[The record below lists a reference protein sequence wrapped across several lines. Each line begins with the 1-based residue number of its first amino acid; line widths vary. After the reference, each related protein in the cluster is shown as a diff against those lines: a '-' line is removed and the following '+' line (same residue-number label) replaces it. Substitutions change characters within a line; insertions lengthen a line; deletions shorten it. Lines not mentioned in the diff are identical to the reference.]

1 MVRGKIRIRVHTNNK
16 YSIVFFLLWLTYAM
30 ITLAWVK
37 DYLSWIRAIY
47 FIALG
52 VLCIVTYIN
61 IFNTT
66 KDVLAAFRLMSA
78 MAAVHNA
85 IGWYEI
91 TTGNYPFLD
100 TERILKYSE
109 WGYPISTFRNTNDFA
124 TFMLFSVFIAYVC
137 AANAQGKSKKLFYIA
152 VMASSSYMV
161 FQASSRANILGLI
174 VASIVF
180 VGLSMRNRNWR
191 LGFMTALAIMS
202 VFLLIN
208 LTDVLKLVD
217 EYLDLVFYSNR
228 GSEHV
233 RMNLIK
239 DGLTFL
245 KSTFGFG
252 TGAGNIEYWMENHGV
267 HNKSSVLR
275 MHNWWMEILVSY
287 GVIIFILYVIFYLKL
302 FIDMYQIYCT
312 SEDKENRSVSLGIFC
327 CAAGFVIGSI
337 SASSNISVEWL
348 WCFWAICIVYQGN
361 CRNLKHYNKHKETI
375 VKKVPK
381 V

>member
-1 MVRGKIRIRVHTNNK
+1 MIKKLAYISIIASFIGKSALSIELGPFDLTIFRIIIISILLLLYAHIMVRGKIRIRVHTNNK

-202 VFLLIN
+202 VFIN
-208 LTDVLKLVD
+208 
-217 EYLDLVFYSNR
+217 
-228 GSEHV
+228 
-233 RMNLIK
+233 
-239 DGLTFL
+239 
-245 KSTFGFG
+245 
-252 TGAGNIEYWMENHGV
+252 
-267 HNKSSVLR
+267 
-275 MHNWWMEILVSY
+275 
-287 GVIIFILYVIFYLKL
+287 
-302 FIDMYQIYCT
+302 
-312 SEDKENRSVSLGIFC
+312 
-327 CAAGFVIGSI
+327 
-337 SASSNISVEWL
+337 
-348 WCFWAICIVYQGN
+348 
-361 CRNLKHYNKHKETI
+361 
-375 VKKVPK
+375 
-381 V
+381 